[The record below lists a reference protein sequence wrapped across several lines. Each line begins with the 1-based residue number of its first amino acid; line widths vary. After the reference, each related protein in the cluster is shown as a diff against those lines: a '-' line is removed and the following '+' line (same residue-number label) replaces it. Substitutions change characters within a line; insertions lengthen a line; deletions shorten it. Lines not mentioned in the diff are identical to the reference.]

1 MWFCFLCGL
10 MCLLPVCL
18 QMSSNIELKPLRHSL
33 SDSQWFTY
41 CCVASISLS
50 VPLFLDII
58 LDLVVMFVGVTS
70 SVKIKKQ
77 KDAVGFTFLNI
88 PERLLI
94 LIGMTVVPIVGFLPD
109 TTVNLALIYLCCNN
123 CRLTLVGG
131 VMLLSLSR
139 YDKDYWSVRTTW
151 FSLLFYSTGLVSGSF
166 ISNIYAAESTPT
178 QAILILDSCTYF
190 LTLVP
195 SLLFIINSLRWLII
209 AYLGMN
215 PWQMLMNCL
224 SDEQH
229 LADLVVLKVK
239 DARDHK
245 FFPMVYVIIGV
256 IIVIFIA
263 ALLASAPRVENYD
276 PISLALNSA
285 PYVCFLIAVSTLS
298 MRMVKFEVVQ
308 GLVSNI
314 CLLLMLLRLFLVS
327 RTNFPC
333 RMLTRLFLLL

>member
-1 MWFCFLCGL
+1 
-10 MCLLPVCL
+10 
-18 QMSSNIELKPLRHSL
+18 
-33 SDSQWFTY
+33 
-41 CCVASISLS
+41 
-50 VPLFLDII
+50 
-58 LDLVVMFVGVTS
+58 
-70 SVKIKKQ
+70 
-77 KDAVGFTFLNI
+77 
-88 PERLLI
+88 
-94 LIGMTVVPIVGFLPD
+94 
-109 TTVNLALIYLCCNN
+109 
-123 CRLTLVGG
+123 
-131 VMLLSLSR
+131 MLLSLSR

-166 ISNIYAAESTPT
+166 ISNIYAAESTPN

-190 LTLVP
+190 LTLAP

-239 DARDHK
+239 DARNHK
-245 FFPMVYVIIGV
+245 FFPMIYVICGLAVVFLIT
-256 IIVIFIA
+256 
-263 ALLASAPRVENYD
+263 ALLARAPRVHNYD

-314 CLLLMLLRLFLVS
+314 SLLLMLLRLFLVS
-327 RTNFPC
+327 RTDYLC
-333 RMLTRLFLLL
+333 RMLTHLFLLL

>member
-1 MWFCFLCGL
+1 
-10 MCLLPVCL
+10 
-18 QMSSNIELKPLRHSL
+18 
-33 SDSQWFTY
+33 
-41 CCVASISLS
+41 
-50 VPLFLDII
+50 
-58 LDLVVMFVGVTS
+58 
-70 SVKIKKQ
+70 
-77 KDAVGFTFLNI
+77 
-88 PERLLI
+88 
-94 LIGMTVVPIVGFLPD
+94 
-109 TTVNLALIYLCCNN
+109 
-123 CRLTLVGG
+123 
-131 VMLLSLSR
+131 MLLSLSR

-151 FSLLFYSTGLVSGSF
+151 FSLLFYSTGLASSSF
-166 ISNIYAAESTPT
+166 ISNIYAAESTPN

-239 DARDHK
+239 DGRNHK
-245 FFPMVYVIIGV
+245 FFPMIYVIIGV

-314 CLLLMLLRLFLVS
+314 SLLLMLLRLFLVS
-327 RTNFPC
+327 RTDYPC